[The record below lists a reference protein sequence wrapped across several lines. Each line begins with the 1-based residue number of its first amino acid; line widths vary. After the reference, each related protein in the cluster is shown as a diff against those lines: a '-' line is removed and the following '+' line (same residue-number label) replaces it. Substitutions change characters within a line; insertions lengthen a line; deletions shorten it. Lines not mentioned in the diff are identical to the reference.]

1 LDRFK
6 NLAIFIIHAIKLK
19 NEKCHFVS
27 EQVYSFIIQVHE
39 KHFAMGLCPLGEL
52 VHLAI
57 PQGLVA
63 RFKVCKAVE
72 ERGWESNLSDF

>member
-1 LDRFK
+1 MK
-6 NLAIFIIHAIKLK
+6 NILPWDYAHCL
-19 NEKCHFVS
+19 
-27 EQVYSFIIQVHE
+27 
-39 KHFAMGLCPLGEL
+39 GPLGEL

-72 ERGWESNLSDF
+72 ERGWESHLMISKLCACFLVSTLETVHCSL

>member
-1 LDRFK
+1 MK
-6 NLAIFIIHAIKLK
+6 NILPWDYAHCL
-19 NEKCHFVS
+19 
-27 EQVYSFIIQVHE
+27 
-39 KHFAMGLCPLGEL
+39 GPLGEL